1 MTSTRGGRQAGS
13 LQHRIPIQ
21 TQIILDHAI
30 RHLPRHLS
38 LGHLAGRQLL
48 QGKPTAI
55 DAAGILRM
63 VGIILQLEG
72 VEIQRGVVFFDLS
85 EVDHFAG
92 EGVVVVLIINDNND
106 GSDLIV
112 VMMVEVRWWIDIRS
126 QRGINFLPPCNPPLL
141 VPLFCSLPPLPPLQ
155 KLRTTQSPRWTC

>member
-1 MTSTRGGRQAGS
+1 
-13 LQHRIPIQ
+13 
-21 TQIILDHAI
+21 
-30 RHLPRHLS
+30 
-38 LGHLAGRQLL
+38 
-48 QGKPTAI
+48 
-55 DAAGILRM
+55 M

-106 GSDLIV
+106 GSDMIV

-141 VPLFCSLPPLPPLQ
+141 VPLLLPPSTPSTLLLYPAEMRNSRSVSIILVISSLLLMPNLF
-155 KLRTTQSPRWTC
+155 LSLFSFYYYYF